1 MSLISNDSVLYN
13 CTYVYDRYVDDI
25 LPGLKNRHWI
35 DADMMSSGTTIKQKM
50 EFSFSTFCS
59 NVTGFRFQ
67 VLLGF
72 HSLSVTE
79 LVPLNKGKFALLRNS

>member
-1 MSLISNDSVLYN
+1 MY
-13 CTYVYDRYVDDI
+13 TYDRYVDDI

-35 DADMMSSGTTIKQKM
+35 DAGMMSSGTTIKHKM

-79 LVPLNKGKFALLRNS
+79 LVPLSGGKFALLGNS